1 MPTYVYECAKCGDE
15 FEVWQS
21 IKDDPLKR
29 HPGSCRGKLAKVI
42 QPAGIVLK
50 GSGFYKN
57 DSGSG
62 AKRAK
67 GTGSSEPKTTE
78 STTSD
83 TAAAS
88 SSTSDSSN
96 GSSGASGSSGSG
108 SGSGSGDTSSSS
120 SGNGSTASKR
130 PDKAAKTS
138 SR

>member
-62 AKRAK
+62 SKRGK
-67 GTGSSEPKTTE
+67 GSGPSETKTSESTSGDKGATSSGSSD
-78 STTSD
+78 SGSG
-83 TAAAS
+83 
-88 SSTSDSSN
+88 SSN
-96 GSSGASGSSGSG
+96 GSSSGSSGSG
-108 SGSGSGDTSSSS
+108 DGS
-120 SGNGSTASKR
+120 STTKKADKASKA
-130 PDKAAKTS
+130 PS
-138 SR
+138 P